1 MTGRYDLGQLKILVL
16 EDNERMLQ
24 LLVGILKALN
34 VKNVKACTTAEDAF
48 QSLPLFAPDLVVTDW
63 HMIPVDGLEFIRWVR
78 TSPKTPNP
86 YLPIIMVTAH
96 TEFHRIREARD
107 TGVNEVLAKPISAK
121 SLYSRILHVVEH
133 PRPFIRT
140 ADYFGPDR
148 RRKDFGPPRGV
159 AERRAGHSEPSSAKP
174 EAGMIEI

>member
-1 MTGRYDLGQLKILVL
+1 
-16 EDNERMLQ
+16 MLQ
-24 LLVGILKALN
+24 LLVGILNALK
-34 VKNVKACTTAEDAF
+34 VKNVKACTDAEEAYR
-48 QSLPLFAPDLVVTDW
+48 SLSEFGPDLVVTDW
-63 HMIPVDGLEFIRWVR
+63 HMYPVDGLEFIRRVR
-78 TSPKTPNP
+78 TAQDTPNP

-148 RRKDFGPPRGV
+148 RRKDVGPPRGV
-159 AERRAGHSEPSSAKP
+159 AERRAGHSDPSSAGP
-174 EAGMIEI
+174 TADMIEI